1 MITFDN
7 KYGETIIF
15 TDDEYGKQIAKE
27 YIKLDKPYP
36 SVGKVL
42 DSTSDKTSLYAWRE
56 RVGAAE
62 ADRISKESLDI
73 GKSFDEIL
81 FEHYRGTDCHERYA
95 DTSGYK
101 LYKQSEKYLKN
112 IVPIAMQL
120 DVYSHKLKMHGYI
133 DCLCYYK
140 GKLTLLDFKNSKNK
154 KHENFLTNYYLQCT
168 YYAMMIYD
176 MFGIQI
182 EQIVLFIGMRNDFY
196 PDIRIEKTKNFVKEA
211 VKRKK
216 IYYKSLDKE
225 TT

>member
-7 KYGETIIF
+7 KYGETIVF
-15 TDDEYGKQIAKE
+15 TGDDIGKQIASE
-27 YIKLDKPYP
+27 YVKLTEPYP

-42 DSTSDKTSLYAWRE
+42 DSTSDKTNLIKWRE
-56 RVGAAE
+56 RVGDAE

-81 FEHYRGTDCHERYA
+81 FEHYRGTDCHDKYIN
-95 DTSGYK
+95 TSGYK
-101 LYKQSEKYLKN
+101 LYLQSEKYLKH
-112 IVPIAMQL
+112 IEPIALQL

-140 GKLTLLDFKNSKNK
+140 GKLTLLDFKNSKTR
-154 KHENFLTNYYLQCT
+154 KHENHLTNYYLQCT
-168 YYAMMIYD
+168 YYVMMLYD

-196 PDIRIEKTKNFVKEA
+196 PDIRIEKTKNFIKECLQ
-211 VKRKK
+211 RKK
-216 IYYKSLDKE
+216 KYYLSLDKK
-225 TT
+225 